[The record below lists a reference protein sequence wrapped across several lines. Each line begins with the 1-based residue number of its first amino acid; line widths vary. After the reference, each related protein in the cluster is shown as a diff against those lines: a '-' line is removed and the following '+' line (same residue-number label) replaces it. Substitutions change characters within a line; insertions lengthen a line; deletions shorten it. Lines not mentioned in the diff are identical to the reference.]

1 MLTNVWSQVVLVL
14 YTRVRETRRF
24 CTGVLN
30 TTYFSN
36 ESDDYECVESIGIC
50 TWHTGSRNTPIYKKH
65 GMRCHGAKSSVFFE
79 EK

>member
-24 CTGVLN
+24 CTSVLN

-36 ESDDYECVESIGIC
+36 ESDDYECVESIGYLYLAHMFEKYADLQKARHAVS
-50 TWHTGSRNTPIYKKH
+50 WRKK
-65 GMRCHGAKSSVFFE
+65 
-79 EK
+79 